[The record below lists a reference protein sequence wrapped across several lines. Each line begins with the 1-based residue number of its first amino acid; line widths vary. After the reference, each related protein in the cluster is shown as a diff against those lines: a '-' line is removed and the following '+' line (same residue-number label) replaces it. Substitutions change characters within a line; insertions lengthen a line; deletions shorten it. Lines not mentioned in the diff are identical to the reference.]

1 MISLEKKDVFDAL
14 LRVGKL
20 LELII
25 SNPDDE
31 IAYTIA
37 RNYLEYDE
45 QQYYKDYRI
54 FTDLM
59 SLRLLSYSEDS
70 YLDLIN
76 NDEINFDEIKNK
88 IFVNSEDSKRFSNK
102 QIIKFIR
109 NAVCHS
115 DENKELFKISP
126 NGRFVE
132 IELKRTKPIPF
143 HIKINN
149 EDLLK
154 IVAVFLPA
162 ANGNYCTLVNKEKQV
177 IYRVYLKNVRKDKL
191 SFPKEIVYGT
201 DESLNSIKSFLK
213 EKSIVYEIK
222 EYPLIKEQIELLN
235 YYEER
240 FIGILEQFP
249 EQRETF
255 YLTLY
260 DIVIPLS
267 NEKIYSLF
275 SYLQLFILL
284 YKYPQYTFNQFKNEI
299 VSGYLNAFNEM
310 DDHSINHEDMSELSK
325 FYYDFQMS
333 CGPTLEHYFQTL
345 KYLSS
350 MTEITNNE
358 FLTYYFSCLCKE
370 DIEIGGIV
378 YPKDNIRNSFVH
390 GRHITCLNGD
400 IMCFDTENGK
410 NNDYNFYW
418 NQKLPLKDTI
428 KSCYRNIYDTNI
440 TRKSK

>member
-20 LELII
+20 LESII

-37 RNYLEYDE
+37 RNYIEYDE

-54 FTDLM
+54 FTDLI

-76 NDEINFDEIKNK
+76 NDEINFDEIKDK
-88 IFVNSEDSKRFSNK
+88 IFVNSKDSKRFSNK

-109 NAVCHS
+109 NAVSHS
-115 DENKELFKISP
+115 DKNKELFKISP

-132 IELKRTKPIPF
+132 IELKKTKPIPF

-154 IVAVFLPA
+154 IVVVFLRVA
-162 ANGNYCTLVNKEKQV
+162 KGNYCTLVNNEKKV
-177 IYRVYLKNVRKDKL
+177 IYRVYLKNVNKDKL
-191 SFPKEIVYGT
+191 SFPEEIVYGT
-201 DESLNSIKSFLK
+201 DESLNTIKSFLN
-213 EKSIVYEIK
+213 EKNIVYDIK

-240 FIGILEQFP
+240 FIRIIEQFP
-249 EQRETF
+249 EQRNTL

-260 DIVIPLS
+260 DSIIPLA

-299 VSGYLNAFNEM
+299 ASGYLRAFN
-310 DDHSINHEDMSELSK
+310 DMEKNSSNYEHISELSK
-325 FYYDFQMS
+325 FNYDLQMS

-358 FLTYYFSCLCKE
+358 FLTYYFSCLCEE
-370 DIEIGGIV
+370 DIEIDGIV
-378 YPKDNIRNSFVH
+378 YPKDNIRDSFVH
-390 GRHITCLNGD
+390 GRYITCLNGD
-400 IMCFDTENGK
+400 IMCFDTDNGK

-418 NQKLPLKDTI
+418 KIRLPLKDTI
-428 KSCYRNIYDTNI
+428 NSCHRSIYGTNI
-440 TRKSK
+440 TRKNK